1 MAAISL
7 FYLCLLFLRFFFVSY
22 AINVVANAAMI
33 PNPRNPYFHTLLLL
47 SLSLLMAM
55 SQLLVLSIQDG
66 FCQSKEPIMT
76 IQQYADEHC
85 ISYETVRRQ
94 VAKNKR
100 MLGAHITIWNKTQYL
115 DEYAIDFLDQLRSLE
130 SQNQELEGRIKEER
144 ELRYKAEQECRD
156 MYLELSRNDSLSK
169 QKKKNKELE
178 VQVSKEQ
185 ELRLKAEQEYEEL
198 LKKYIITENE
208 LSARADAAEKYAVKI
223 ESILR
228 EFSKALKKPD
238 TRDSD
243 SEE

>member
-1 MAAISL
+1 
-7 FYLCLLFLRFFFVSY
+7 
-22 AINVVANAAMI
+22 
-33 PNPRNPYFHTLLLL
+33 
-47 SLSLLMAM
+47 
-55 SQLLVLSIQDG
+55 
-66 FCQSKEPIMT
+66 
-76 IQQYADEHC
+76 
-85 ISYETVRRQ
+85 
-94 VAKNKR
+94 
-100 MLGAHITIWNKTQYL
+100 
-115 DEYAIDFLDQLRSLE
+115 
-130 SQNQELEGRIKEER
+130 
-144 ELRYKAEQECRD
+144 